1 MFHSSLD
8 LATQHKQ
15 NPGNLVPWLSLIR
28 LTLTDI
34 ALSEQSHGVKIRS
47 ILLSQPSVLEFD
59 DWLGMLRGYVVHN
72 SSV

>member
-1 MFHSSLD
+1 M
-8 LATQHKQ
+8 TE
-15 NPGNLVPWLSLIR
+15 LIR

-59 DWLGMLRGYVVHN
+59 DWLGMLRGYVVRN